1 MRKKACIVAIIGLT
15 VLFYMGQNVI
25 DNDILKKRYSER
37 YVFEE
42 IGLMGYLGSDILEL
56 ATDLIPQDKG
66 KVIKNVNDFYEDKII
81 RPYDFPQKK
90 AVENI
95 ILVQLEGVDSI
106 AVDLKLNDNYIMKN
120 LNKLKS
126 EGIWFS
132 NVYDQTGSGRTSDG
146 EFLALTSLLPVEGE
160 SMYTF
165 YDLNKTIS
173 LPKFMNLSGHK
184 TIAFHGNDETY
195 WNRKKAHQA
204 LGFESGMYIN
214 DCIKEVETNYDGWGL
229 SDRTILKQTYQEIK
243 TANEPIFTHTI
254 LLTGHHPYEAVNK
267 MDLDLPYQKPESL
280 IENYI
285 NCLYYTDLSLGEFF
299 EALNKDGILQDSLIV
314 VFSDHDSGIT
324 KDVYNF
330 MGMNY
335 DQTSIE
341 CDKIPLIIFDGVNR
355 YEETEIMGQSDI
367 MPLILS
373 YLNIDLPD
381 KIMGLNYIDNE
392 KVVYLNRRIV
402 NNCKEVEI
410 NEYDMNEITKALVRW
425 GDELNNED

>member
-1 MRKKACIVAIIGLT
+1 MRKKACIVAIIVLT

-42 IGLMGYLGSDILEL
+42 IGLMGYLGSDILGL

-66 KVIKNVNDFYEDKII
+66 KVIKNVNDFYEDKTTH
-81 RPYDFPQKK
+81 PYNFPQKK
-90 AVENI
+90 TVENI

-106 AVDLKLNDNYIMKN
+106 AVDLKLNDNYIMEN
-120 LNKLKS
+120 LNQLKS

-165 YDLNKTIS
+165 YDLSKTIS

-195 WNRKKAHQA
+195 WNRKKSHQA

-285 NCLYYTDLSLGEFF
+285 NCLYYTDLALGEFF
-299 EALNKDGILQDSLIV
+299 EALNKDGILQNSLIV

-355 YEETEIMGQSDI
+355 YEETDVMGQSDI

-381 KIMGLNYIDNE
+381 KIVGLNYVDNE

-402 NNCKEVEI
+402 NNCKEIEI
-410 NEYDMNEITKALVRW
+410 NEFDMNEITKALVRW
-425 GDELNNED
+425 GDELNNEE